1 MRKNLEMGMAALLL
15 AGIFFLGR
23 QGALMAPEAAAAAA
37 EVEAAP
43 LVAVDAGHGGEDPG
57 KVGVN
62 DVLEKDVN
70 LQIARKLKEYL
81 ESQGVRAELLREEDA
96 GLNDADASNKKVQ
109 DLQRR
114 CDRIHELQPACT
126 VSIHQ
131 NSYPEASVKGAQ
143 VFYYTHSAE
152 GEALAKDIQE
162 QLIGQV
168 DPENHRQAKGNTTY
182 YLLKKTDVPLA
193 IVECGFL
200 SNPQEAELLTQEDY
214 QTRVAKA
221 VEDGILEYLTGKKA

>member
-152 GEALAKDIQE
+152 GEALANDIQE
-162 QLIGQV
+162 QLIGHV

-221 VEDGILEYLTGKKA
+221 VGDGILEYLTGKKA